1 VYRAVSEYKQKFPK
15 KAVLYN
21 GDAADANGWA
31 VFMGG
36 GSMAAIPVMDEQ
48 FLKDASAM
56 KPVMSTPNQYTLA
69 NGGKGYIVYS
79 NGDKAQVNPKA
90 GTYKT
95 RWINPSNGSI
105 IKEGSDVQ
113 GGKTIELASP
123 GGAAILWLTLKQ

>member
-1 VYRAVSEYKQKFPK
+1 
-15 KAVLYN
+15 
-21 GDAADANGWA
+21 
-31 VFMGG
+31 
-36 GSMAAIPVMDEQ
+36 MDEQ